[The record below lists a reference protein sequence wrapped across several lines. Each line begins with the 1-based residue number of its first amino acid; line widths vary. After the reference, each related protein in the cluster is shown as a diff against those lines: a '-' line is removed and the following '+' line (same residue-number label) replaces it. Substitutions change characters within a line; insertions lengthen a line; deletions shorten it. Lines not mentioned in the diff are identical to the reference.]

1 MTLAAVTLIELP
13 TRLAAS
19 GVYPETWVFDL
30 SVPLGCIALRYP
42 IRDGA
47 SRPGC
52 EPDSTLPATAVH
64 TSPPSSRHECGQDAN
79 RRVRQPWGGKVPF
92 SVSVGRPAFLPVS
105 RETSGTG
112 PLLSGRRQLAKSSY
126 VSAETGGRQGPSSD
140 SLTCVPTPSLASL
153 PIRRLTLRD
162 LAACADLS
170 EDRGWPREE
179 HKWGFLLTAG
189 KGYGIDDPEGGL
201 LSACVVTEYGPQNP
215 ALAAIGM
222 VLVAGRHARQGV
234 GRRLMRHVVSA
245 MGTTPLTLH
254 ATPNGRP
261 LYEELGFKV
270 TGRAEMVLGHL
281 TPGGPEPEVATRAAT
296 AEDLTAILRLDE
308 QVFGSDRTHIVTRL
322 PAFADQ
328 LRVAEDGGQII
339 GYAAAWPNMDTH
351 VVGPLIARD
360 TSVAQ
365 ALIASLAARTDR
377 PLRTDIDV
385 RHEEL
390 LAWVKERG
398 LQSVAFNSVMAYGIA
413 ELPGDWSRRFAPVT
427 VAAG

>member
-1 MTLAAVTLIELP
+1 M
-13 TRLAAS
+13 
-19 GVYPETWVFDL
+19 
-30 SVPLGCIALRYP
+30 
-42 IRDGA
+42 
-47 SRPGC
+47 
-52 EPDSTLPATAVH
+52 
-64 TSPPSSRHECGQDAN
+64 
-79 RRVRQPWGGKVPF
+79 
-92 SVSVGRPAFLPVS
+92 
-105 RETSGTG
+105 
-112 PLLSGRRQLAKSSY
+112 
-126 VSAETGGRQGPSSD
+126 
-140 SLTCVPTPSLASL
+140 PTPSLASL

-189 KGYGIDDPEGGL
+189 RGYGIEDPDGGL
-201 LSACVVTEYGPQNP
+201 VSACVVTEYGPQERP

-222 VLVAGRHARQGV
+222 VLVAERHARQGV
-234 GRRLMRHVVSA
+234 GRRLMHHVVSA

-254 ATPNGRP
+254 ATPYGRP

-270 TGRAEMVLGHL
+270 TGRAEMVSGRF
-281 TPGGPEPEVATRAAT
+281 TPGGPQPVVATRAAT
-296 AEDLTAILRLDE
+296 AEDLSAILRLDE
-308 QVFGSDRTHIVTRL
+308 QAFGTDRTHIVTRL

-328 LRVAEDGGQII
+328 LRVAEENGRII

-351 VVGPLIARD
+351 VVGPVIARD

-365 ALIASLAARTDR
+365 ALITALAAHTDR

-385 RHEEL
+385 RHTEL

-398 LQSVAFNSVMAYGIA
+398 LASVAFNSVMTYGIT